1 MSLTCF
7 REIRKDFL
15 FFLRAQ
21 DYGEILYGVA
31 KLMLQYNIAVQ
42 VYKSNKRLMQ
52 EYVFS
57 VAENSSHML
66 DPRPMQNYEDLK
78 GNQFQPQTIYS
89 VSNTIIPDKRQLK
102 GVESDGGI
110 KKEPQ
115 YLPQTTYSDN
125 HVSNVIIL

>member
-42 VYKSNKRLMQ
+42 VYKSNKRLVQ
-52 EYVFS
+52 QYVFS
-57 VAENSSHML
+57 VAENSSYMF
-66 DPRPMQNYEDLK
+66 DPRPMQNDEDSK
-78 GNQFQPQTIYS
+78 ENQFQPQTIYS
-89 VSNTIIPDKRQLK
+89 VSNTIFPDKRQLK
-102 GVESDGGI
+102 GVES
-110 KKEPQ
+110 
-115 YLPQTTYSDN
+115 
-125 HVSNVIIL
+125 HVLQPLQRIF

>member
-1 MSLTCF
+1 MSLTF

-42 VYKSNKRLMQ
+42 VYKSNKRLVQ

-57 VAENSSHML
+57 VAEKSSHMF
-66 DPRPMQNYEDLK
+66 DSRPMQNDEDSK
-78 GNQFQPQTIYS
+78 ENQFQPQTIYS

-102 GVESDGGI
+102 GVESDGG

-125 HVSNVIIL
+125 HVSNVMIL

>member
-21 DYGEILYGVA
+21 VYGEILYGVA

-42 VYKSNKRLMQ
+42 VYKSNKRLVQ

-57 VAENSSHML
+57 VAENSSHMF
-66 DPRPMQNYEDLK
+66 DPRPMQNDEDSK
-78 GNQFQPQTIYS
+78 ENQFQPQTIYS

-102 GVESDGGI
+102 GVEIDGG

>member
-21 DYGEILYGVA
+21 VYGEILYGVA

-42 VYKSNKRLMQ
+42 VYKSNKRLVQ

-57 VAENSSHML
+57 VAEKSSHMF
-66 DPRPMQNYEDLK
+66 DPRPMQNDDSKE
-78 GNQFQPQTIYS
+78 NQFQPQTIYS

-102 GVESDGGI
+102 GVEIDGG

>member
-42 VYKSNKRLMQ
+42 VYKSNKRLVQ
-52 EYVFS
+52 QYVFS
-57 VAENSSHML
+57 VAENSSHMYDL
-66 DPRPMQNYEDLK
+66 RVQNNEDSKENDL
-78 GNQFQPQTIYS
+78 QPQTIYS
-89 VSNTIIPDKRQLK
+89 VSNTIIPDKIQQWK
-102 GVESDGGI
+102 GVESDGGN
-110 KKEPQ
+110 KEPQ
-115 YLPQTTYSDN
+115 YLPHTTYSDN
-125 HVSNVIIL
+125 HVSNVMIL

>member
-1 MSLTCF
+1 MSLTF

-42 VYKSNKRLMQ
+42 VYKSNKRLVQ

-57 VAENSSHML
+57 VAEKSSHMF
-66 DPRPMQNYEDLK
+66 DSRPMQNDEDSK
-78 GNQFQPQTIYS
+78 ENQFQPQTIYS

-102 GVESDGGI
+102 GVEIDGG

-115 YLPQTTYSDN
+115 YLPQTTYSGN
-125 HVSNVIIL
+125 HVSNVMIL